1 MTMFRLFARYMRHYQ
16 KQVVLV
22 LVFVIIQ
29 AVCQLWLPKIM
40 SAIVDKGV
48 ATGDFAY
55 IIRQGGLMLLLSL
68 VAVVTVAGSANYSAY
83 VTARF
88 SSFIRRDMFL
98 KTLQFSQTDFSRF
111 GLSTLLSRATQDA
124 TQMQTVVINSL
135 RSLILIPITGL
146 GALIFALRIN
156 GLLTAIVLV
165 AFAST
170 LVLIRQSITRSKP
183 LFQQSQKNTDRVN
196 MLVNEKLKGMRTIRA
211 FNRQEYEDEKF
222 TAANEA
228 QTQQIIRANFAIN
241 YLAPAIQVVLN
252 LATVLVLWAGAFQL
266 EAGHLLIGQLMQ
278 FIAYITMFMLTI
290 TVVMILLTALPK
302 IEVCAARVSELL
314 DAEVSIASPKN
325 PQPLQGGSGGI
336 RFENVS
342 FGYAQAE
349 SPVLKN
355 ISFYAPPGK
364 TTAIIGATGS
374 GKSTLVNLV
383 LRLYDCTEGAV
394 QVDGVDIKEC
404 NLEALRALISYAPQK
419 SVLLA
424 KSIRDNLRVANQTA
438 SDEEIWHA
446 LRLAAAEEFVKTHE
460 EGLDYQLAQGGKNLS
475 GGQKQRLSIA
485 RALLRKSSIYLFDDC
500 FSALDF
506 KTDLLVRRAI
516 AEEYRGKTILIIAQR
531 ISTIKNADN
540 ILVLSEG
547 AIAAQGTHA
556 QLLESCEIYREIL
569 ATQTDREG
577 EADYA

>member
-1 MTMFRLFARYMRHYQ
+1 MTMFRLFARYIRHYQ
-16 KQVVLV
+16 KQVILV
-22 LVFVIIQ
+22 LIFVIIQ

-40 SAIVDKGV
+40 SSIVDKGV
-48 ATGDFAY
+48 ATGDFFY
-55 IIRQGGLMLLLSL
+55 ILQQGGVMLLLSL

-88 SSFIRRDMFL
+88 SSLIRRDMFS
-98 KTLQFSQTDFSRF
+98 KTLQFSQSDFNDF
-111 GLSTLLSRATQDA
+111 GLSTLLNRGTQDA
-124 TQMQTVVINSL
+124 IQMQTVVINSL

-156 GLLTAIVLV
+156 VLLTAIVLV
-165 AFAST
+165 AFTST
-170 LVLIRQSITRSKP
+170 LVLIQQSISRSKP
-183 LFQQSQKNTDRVN
+183 LFQQSQKYTDRVN

-228 QTQQIIRANFAIN
+228 QTQKIIQANFAIN
-241 YLAPAIQVVLN
+241 YLAPTIQVVLN

-266 EAGHLLIGQLMQ
+266 EAGNLLIGQLMQ
-278 FIAYITMFMLTI
+278 FITYITLFMLTV

-302 IEVCAARVSELL
+302 VEVCAMRIIELL
-314 DAEVSIASPKN
+314 DAEVSITSPKN
-325 PQPLQGGSGGI
+325 PRHLKGGNGGI

-374 GKSTLVNLV
+374 GKSTLANLI
-383 LRLYDCTEGAV
+383 LRLYDCTEGSI
-394 QVDGVDIKEC
+394 QVNGVDIKKCDIQE
-404 NLEALRALISYAPQK
+404 LRSLISYAPQK

-438 SDEEIWHA
+438 GDEEIWHA
-446 LRLAAAEEFVKTHE
+446 LQLAAAEEFVKTHE
-460 EGLDYQLAQGGKNLS
+460 EGLGYQLAQGGKNLS

-506 KTDLLVRRAI
+506 QTDLQVRRAI

-531 ISTIKNADN
+531 ISTIQNADH
-540 ILVLSEG
+540 ILVLNEG

-556 QLLESCEIYREIL
+556 ELLENCAIYREIL
-569 ATQTDREG
+569 ETQTSKKG